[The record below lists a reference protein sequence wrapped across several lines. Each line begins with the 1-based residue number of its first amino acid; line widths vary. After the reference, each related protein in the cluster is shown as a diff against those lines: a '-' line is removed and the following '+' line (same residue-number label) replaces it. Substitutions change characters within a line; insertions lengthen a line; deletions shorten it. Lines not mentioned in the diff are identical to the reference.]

1 VLVVQ
6 VDVVGAE
13 PLQRPLNCDAD
24 ARGAAVEDAGVATGV
39 RDDAELRRQYDLV
52 AAALD
57 GPANQL
63 LVVEGA
69 VDLSGV
75 EVGDAKVQRRW
86 MVRMDSA
93 SLPSAML

>member
-1 VLVVQ
+1 MLVVQ

-39 RDDAELRRQYDLV
+39 RDDAELRRQYDLI
-52 AAALD
+52 AAAFD